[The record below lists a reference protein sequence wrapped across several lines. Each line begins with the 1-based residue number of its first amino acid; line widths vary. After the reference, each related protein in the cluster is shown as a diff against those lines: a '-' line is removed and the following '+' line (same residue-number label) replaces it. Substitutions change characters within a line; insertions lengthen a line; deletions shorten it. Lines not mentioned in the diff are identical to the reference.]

1 MKHFLLAFTS
11 LVLAAADSSACSF
24 PISTLDQQIERADEI
39 FIATLVE
46 AKVIPKSERT
56 KWPYIE
62 GRFET
67 RRVLKG
73 RQQPKIITLTTGLG
87 RGDCGIGM
95 SVSYKYVIFKGTKDT
110 GIGDPGGTQLIEDF
124 QEEELSAKIQA
135 AVRRQRNMPMQ
146 K

>member
-1 MKHFLLAFTS
+1 LLAFTS
-11 LVLAAADSSACSF
+11 LALAAADSDSSACSF
-24 PISTLDQQIERADEI
+24 PISTLDQQIERGDEI

-46 AKVIPKSERT
+46 AKVIPKSEQT
-56 KWPYIE
+56 EWPYID

-73 RQQPKIITLTTGLG
+73 REQPKNITLTTGLG

-95 SVSYKYVIFKGTKDT
+95 SVLYKYVIFKGTKDT
-110 GIGDPGGTQLIEDF
+110 GIGDPSGTQLIEDF
-124 QEEELSAKIQA
+124 QEEELAAKIQA
-135 AVRRQRNMPMQ
+135 ALRRQRNMPEQ

>member
-1 MKHFLLAFTS
+1 MKYFLLAFTS
-11 LVLAAADSSACSF
+11 LVLAATDSSACSF

-46 AKVIPKSERT
+46 AKVIPKSERAE
-56 KWPYIE
+56 WPYIE

-73 RQQPKIITLTTGLG
+73 REQPKIITLTTGLG

-95 SVSYKYVIFKGTKDT
+95 SVTYKYVIFKGTKDI
-110 GIGDPGGTQLIEDF
+110 GIGVPSGTQLIEDF
-124 QEEELSAKIQA
+124 QEAELSAKIQA
-135 AVRRQRNMPMQ
+135 VLRQRNMPKQ